1 MMRRKIIE
9 LIPDVESE
17 ELLFLESI
25 LEDLS
30 DRKLESFCLMYRS
43 KRKKPD
49 TILLLAILGFIGAAG
64 IHRMFINHIILGIL
78 YFFTGGLC
86 LIGTIVD
93 IINHKQLALEHNE
106 NMAMEVIAHFE

>member
-1 MMRRKIIE
+1 MRRKIIE
-9 LIPDVESE
+9 YIPDVESE

-43 KRKKPD
+43 RRKKPD
-49 TILLLAILGFIGAAG
+49 TLLLLAILGFIGAAG
-64 IHRMFINHIILGIL
+64 IHRMFINHIFLGIL

-93 IINHKQLALEHNE
+93 ILNHKQLAQEHNE
-106 NMAMEVIAHFE
+106 IVAMEIVSHFQ